1 LWEFILTL
9 EDCISSIDCG
19 IFSFV
24 NDADFTIK
32 ISNQYFL
39 DLFFPKEINPK
50 TLKSVLLPTH
60 FYELQEIVKEKIADN
75 QHTFIYSLIVF
86 GGGVYTWQECHFS
99 IKDYSDTEKLIS
111 CVCFDVTES
120 KKQELSLKYENDILN
135 LALQNSSMDIWNY
148 DLATKSITLLS
159 KRAKELYSDKVLDNV
174 PSSFVENQYIH
185 PDSLFP
191 FVELHEAL
199 DRGEPIA
206 EAEVRIKNIHGKYIW
221 CKVKYVMIYDKET
234 GSPVNAIG
242 IGEDITA
249 QKDIQLRTLMDFQY
263 KEAMI
268 SDAMCLFEVNLS
280 RNLILKPDNRIKK
293 LLNNNFSMSY
303 VGLLNDISNEMILPD
318 ERERFQQEMAR
329 EKLIETF
336 KQGNPKI
343 NFEYRVGKNLDSYYW
358 IRVCVNFILEPMQGD
373 VCALMYVQN
382 ITDKKL
388 RELKL
393 QSKAERDLLSKLY
406 NRITTQQKAEKLLA
420 NAKPNEMFVL
430 FMIDLDNFKQ
440 INDSLG
446 HLYGDAVIIETAHR
460 LRHIFREND
469 VVGRLGGDEFAIFI
483 PNVPTVDFI
492 EEKAKNICTSM
503 SAPVLFDNIPKSVG
517 CSIGIAYTTSSY
529 SFKDMYEMADKA
541 LYVAKSK
548 GKNRYEFYNENM

>member
-1 LWEFILTL
+1 
-9 EDCISSIDCG
+9 
-19 IFSFV
+19 
-24 NDADFTIK
+24 
-32 ISNQYFL
+32 
-39 DLFFPKEINPK
+39 
-50 TLKSVLLPTH
+50 
-60 FYELQEIVKEKIADN
+60 
-75 QHTFIYSLIVF
+75 
-86 GGGVYTWQECHFS
+86 
-99 IKDYSDTEKLIS
+99 
-111 CVCFDVTES
+111 
-120 KKQELSLKYENDILN
+120 
-135 LALQNSSMDIWNY
+135 
-148 DLATKSITLLS
+148 
-159 KRAKELYSDKVLDNV
+159 
-174 PSSFVENQYIH
+174 
-185 PDSLFP
+185 
-191 FVELHEAL
+191 
-199 DRGEPIA
+199 
-206 EAEVRIKNIHGKYIW
+206 
-221 CKVKYVMIYDKET
+221 
-234 GSPVNAIG
+234 
-242 IGEDITA
+242 
-249 QKDIQLRTLMDFQY
+249 
-263 KEAMI
+263 
-268 SDAMCLFEVNLS
+268 
-280 RNLILKPDNRIKK
+280 
-293 LLNNNFSMSY
+293 MSY

-343 NFEYRVGKNLDSYYW
+343 NFEYRVGKNLNNFYW
-358 IRVCVNFILEPMQGD
+358 IRVCINFILEPMQGD
-373 VCALMYVQN
+373 VCALIYVQN

-393 QSKAERDLLSKLY
+393 QSRAERDLLSKLY

-420 NAKPNEMFVL
+420 NAKPNEMLVL

-460 LRHIFREND
+460 LKHIFREND

-517 CSIGIAYTTSSY
+517 CSIGIAYTTSSC
-529 SFKDMYEMADKA
+529 SFKDLYEMADKA